1 MNDEDFDKLC
11 KSLELAIAHASGEE
25 VSGVVVHTLK
35 PEQSIKKE
43 LVVPSIQRVSSRFVA
58 ENGSVQTH

>member
-25 VSGVVVHTLK
+25 VAGVVIHDVAK
-35 PEQSIKKE
+35 AASEPEKVTPRKAAM
-43 LVVPSIQRVSSRFVA
+43 PFRVESSNDA
-58 ENGSVQTH
+58 ALAHL

>member
-25 VSGVVVHTLK
+25 VAGVVIHNVAK
-35 PEQSIKKE
+35 PSEPEKVTSRRTAM
-43 LVVPSIQRVSSRFVA
+43 PFRV
-58 ENGSVQTH
+58 ENSNDAVLAH

>member
-25 VSGVVVHTLK
+25 VKGVVVHTLK
-35 PEQSIKKE
+35 PEQSLTKQQIAPTTK
-43 LVVPSIQRVSSRFVA
+43 RFTSRFIA